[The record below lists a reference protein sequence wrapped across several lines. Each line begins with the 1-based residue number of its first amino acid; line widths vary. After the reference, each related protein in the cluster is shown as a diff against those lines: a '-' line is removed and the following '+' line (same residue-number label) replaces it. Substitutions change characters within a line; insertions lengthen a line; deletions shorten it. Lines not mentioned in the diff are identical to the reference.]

1 MNKKLLTA
9 AVAATLAAP
18 AAYADATWYGSI
30 RTSFAITDAADDT
43 SANVRDHSS
52 RIGVKGAQ
60 DLGNGL
66 KIPYRFELKM
76 DSDESQGV
84 ESGRIGRIG
93 LQGGFGQ
100 LHIGQQW
107 GPYFFNI
114 RHYADDYH
122 AVGRNFWQGNFRVSN
137 SIRYIT
143 PKMGGFQAT
152 ALVSTDGPDGESGV
166 DTLQLGAQY
175 KTKTFGI
182 GAATIIDRVN
192 DDNDVFA
199 IGAGYNFGTFRI
211 GAIYEDD
218 DKDNANVLRLQG
230 TVVNGANIIRF
241 GTEMLSADSGDA
253 DAFML
258 SFTHKLGKK
267 SRVAVE
273 LEHVSPDNGDDTNEI
288 SFFIRTDF

>member
-9 AVAATLAAP
+9 AVAATLVAP
-18 AAYADATWYGSI
+18 AAYADANWYGSI
-30 RTSFAITDAADDT
+30 RSSFGITDQGDT
-43 SANVRDHSS
+43 SLNVRDHSS

-66 KIPYRFELKM
+66 KVPYRFEFKA
-76 DSDESQGV
+76 DSDESKGI

-93 LQGGFGQ
+93 LQGSFGQ
-100 LHIGQQW
+100 IHIGQQW

-122 AVGRNFWQGNFRVSN
+122 SVGRNFWQGNFRVSN
-137 SIRYIT
+137 SVRYIT
-143 PKMGGFQAT
+143 PKMGGFQGTLMFSA
-152 ALVSTDGPDGESGV
+152 DGPDGESGA
-166 DTLQLGAQY
+166 DTVQIGAQY
-175 KTKTFGI
+175 KTKTFGV
-182 GAATIIDRVN
+182 GFATIIDNVK
-192 DDNDVFA
+192 DDNDVIAF
-199 IGAGYNFGTFRI
+199 GAGYNFGAFRL

-230 TVVNGANIIRF
+230 TLVNGPNIIRF
-241 GTEMLSADSGDA
+241 GTEMLDSDAGDS
-253 DAFML
+253 DAWIL

-273 LEHVSPDNGDDTNEI
+273 FQNVSPDGGEDKNEL
-288 SFFIRTDF
+288 SLFIRTDF